1 MRDGTATRVTMNP
14 AGQTVLRIL
23 IASYFI
29 AVALGIISGTNLAL
43 LFSAV
48 LPAPLDAAFAAG
60 MVFILAF
67 MVMLAVYTRVAALIL
82 ALMTFYA
89 SYLMMVELGVEQE
102 LGSFWRDLAL
112 IAALLLTYFDHTPER
127 GQHRRAIHRTIA
139 PRRVA
144 PMLERVAQSGLQH
157 GADDTERSVQR
168 LIPRR
173 VSVPPMVRRLTVKV
187 TRDLPN
193 EVDNV
198 FADAFDT
205 PTDAQR
211 DSTDF
216 DGGQNA

>member
-1 MRDGTATRVTMNP
+1 M
-14 AGQTVLRIL
+14 
-23 IASYFI
+23 
-29 AVALGIISGTNLAL
+29 
-43 LFSAV
+43 
-48 LPAPLDAAFAAG
+48 
-60 MVFILAF
+60 
-67 MVMLAVYTRVAALIL
+67 
-82 ALMTFYA
+82 
-89 SYLMMVELGVEQE
+89 
-102 LGSFWRDLAL
+102 
-112 IAALLLTYFDHTPER
+112 
-127 GQHRRAIHRTIA
+127 
-139 PRRVA
+139 
-144 PMLERVAQSGLQH
+144 AQSGLQH

>member
-1 MRDGTATRVTMNP
+1 MRDGTANRVTMNL
-14 AGQTVLRIL
+14 AGQTVLRNL

-82 ALMTFYA
+82 ALMMFYA

-112 IAALLLTYFDHTPER
+112 IAALLLTYSDHTPER
-127 GQHRRAIHRTIA
+127 G
-139 PRRVA
+139 
-144 PMLERVAQSGLQH
+144 
-157 GADDTERSVQR
+157 
-168 LIPRR
+168 
-173 VSVPPMVRRLTVKV
+173 
-187 TRDLPN
+187 
-193 EVDNV
+193 
-198 FADAFDT
+198 
-205 PTDAQR
+205 
-211 DSTDF
+211 
-216 DGGQNA
+216 